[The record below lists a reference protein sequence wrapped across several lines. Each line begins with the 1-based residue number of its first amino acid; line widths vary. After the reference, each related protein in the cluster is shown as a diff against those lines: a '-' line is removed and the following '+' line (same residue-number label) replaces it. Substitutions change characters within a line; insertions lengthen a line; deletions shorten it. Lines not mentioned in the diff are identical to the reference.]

1 MRAFSFSIPI
11 LCKERYL
18 SVNMATCKYGY
29 ILALVS
35 VYYLAKP
42 LIKRLPLTKSHAS
55 SNRTYS
61 SLEQNMI
68 LVRVIELQEVTF
80 DF

>member
-11 LCKERYL
+11 LGKERYL

-35 VYYLAKP
+35 VYYHAKP

>member
-11 LCKERYL
+11 VGKERYL

-35 VYYLAKP
+35 VYHLAKP